1 MNAGLQAADWQRL
14 SALFD
19 ALAELPAAER
29 RARLAAVQPPE
40 LAARLARMLAS
51 LPDEDPEATV
61 IVELPGYN
69 DGLAAALAEQTYA
82 SRPPQPG
89 DRLGA
94 WCLAELLGEGGMG
107 QVWRAERADGL
118 YQGEAAIK
126 LLRGDRASPGL
137 AARFARERAL
147 LGRLTHPGIA
157 RMLDA
162 GEQDGRAYLVLE
174 YVPGRTLSEHVR
186 AHGLG
191 LVERVR
197 LLLEVARAVEH
208 AHAQLI
214 LHRDLKPGNVMVE
227 DLRPSSSGAA
237 AALDS
242 GAAGARQGKAKLLDF
257 GIAGLL
263 DDSGRQADHQLTL
276 ISGRRLTPAYAA
288 PEQITGAGVGVASD
302 IYSLGVMLYELASGD
317 LPFGEHGLNRTALE
331 HAVLH
336 GQAPR
341 LTRSTRTTRSID
353 GEGDRTLGGSLA
365 AGPGRPHD
373 AARAAGDLEAI
384 AAKALRKDPAERY
397 ASAGSLCDDL
407 ERWLARRPVSVRAE
421 DWRHR
426 VQLWVQRNAA
436 LATGAALVFAALS
449 TGLAVSLWQRREAQA
464 AARQSEAVTQF
475 LTELLASANPDRHGG
490 HIPNVLELLERS
502 RAELPTRF
510 ADDPVT
516 HARVLDVMANTY
528 ADMNRF
534 DIAIPL
540 ADQLIAL
547 THGLWGDDAPA
558 SLRALNL
565 RLRLDTFLGS
575 PLGVIARAEPLLAA
589 AQRHGTAT
597 DDRLDLMYQLIVA
610 YAQAGRPDEAEAMRA
625 QAWPLVLQ
633 QFAADSFD
641 ARFFNTYVYQLRL
654 AQGRA
659 LDAERVVLAMR
670 PALAD
675 VPAHRARFALQ
686 IRRQIWSA
694 QARLGR
700 PEATVAAALQ
710 IASDCD
716 ALLGPG
722 NLSTQR
728 MRTDLTR
735 HLGEAGQW
743 AEALPVHE
751 ALLASVRAA
760 DHPTLRLPLDAAALL
775 ARVNAGQTAGAVAEV
790 QRLTE
795 ALRPSPVL
803 TGPNWVMATGQ
814 VVRAAL
820 ALQRPDLAGMA
831 LAPLQD
837 AEAQPWLQKHAALQS
852 LIAQWQGELDRQRG
866 ALPASIAALQR
877 RVAYLDSL
885 PQPEP
890 LQHWAAQL
898 DLALSLRLAGQPVA
912 AALARA
918 DALRPAW
925 LQAAPL
931 DRLRRELD
939 GPAPPGAWDGQ
950 F

>member
-1 MNAGLQAADWQRL
+1 MPTGPGLQASDWQRL

-19 ALAELPAAER
+19 ELAGLPAAER
-29 RARLAAVQPPE
+29 QARLAALQPPE
-40 LAARLARMLAS
+40 QAARLARMLAS
-51 LPDEDPEATV
+51 LPEDDDDATV
-61 IVELPGYN
+61 IVEMPGYN
-69 DGLAAALAEQTYA
+69 AGLVAALSEPTL
-82 SRPPQPG
+82 SSTVPPQPG

-126 LLRGDRASPGL
+126 LLRADRAGPGL

-186 AHGLG
+186 ERDLG

-214 LHRDLKPGNVMVE
+214 LHRDLKPGNVMVDE
-227 DLRPSSSGAA
+227 
-237 AALDS
+237 
-242 GAAGARQGKAKLLDF
+242 QGNTKLLDF

-263 DDSGRQADHQLTL
+263 DDSGHQADHQLTL

-288 PEQITGAGVGVASD
+288 PEQITGESVGVASD
-302 IYSLGVMLYELASGD
+302 IYSLGVMLYELASGE
-317 LPFGEHGLNRTALE
+317 LPFGERGLNRTALE

-336 GQAPR
+336 GEAQR
-341 LTRSTRTTRSID
+341 LSRSTRTTRTS
-353 GEGDRTLGGSLA
+353 GSTGGGTLHGA
-365 AGPGRPHD
+365 TAGPGRPHD
-373 AARAAGDLEAI
+373 AERAAGDLEAI
-384 AAKALRKDPAERY
+384 AAKALRKEPAERY
-397 ASAGSLCDDL
+397 ASVGGFIDDL
-407 ERWLARRPVSVRAE
+407 EHWLTQRPVSVRTE
-421 DWRHR
+421 DWWHR
-426 VQLWVQRNAA
+426 VRLWLRRNAV
-436 LATGAALVFAALS
+436 LAVAATLVFATLS

-464 AARQSEAVTQF
+464 AARQSEAVTRF
-475 LTELLASANPDRHGG
+475 LTELLSSANPDRHGG
-490 HIPNVLELLERS
+490 HIPNVLELLDKS

-516 HARVLDVMANTY
+516 HARVLEVMGNTY

-540 ADQLIAL
+540 ADQLVAL
-547 THGLWGDDAPA
+547 TKQLWGEDDPA
-558 SLRALNL
+558 SLRALRL
-565 RLRLDTFLGS
+565 RLRLDTALSS
-575 PLGVIARAEPLLAA
+575 PLGAIARAEPLLAA
-589 AQRHGTAT
+589 LERQHAE
-597 DDRLDLMYQLIVA
+597 LSDLLELRYQLIVA
-610 YAQAGRPDEAEAMRA
+610 YAQAGRPDDAERLRAETWPMVLRLFPAEA
-625 QAWPLVLQ
+625 
-633 QFAADSFD
+633 FD
-641 ARFFNTYVYQLRL
+641 AQYFNTYVYHLRM
-654 AQGRA
+654 AQGRL
-659 LDAERVVLAMR
+659 LDAEKLMLDVQPAMTH
-670 PALAD
+670 P
-675 VPAHRARFALQ
+675 PAHRARFALQ
-686 IRRQIWSA
+686 LRRHLWNA

-700 PEATVAAALQ
+700 PEATSKAALQ
-710 IASDCD
+710 LAFESD

-722 NLSTQR
+722 NLTSQR
-728 MRTDLTR
+728 VRSDLAR
-735 HLGEAGQW
+735 QLGARGQW

-751 ALLASVRAA
+751 ALAASVNAA

-775 ARVNAGQTAGAVAEV
+775 ARVNAGRTQGAATEV

-795 ALRPSPVL
+795 ALRRSTTL
-803 TGPNWVMATGQ
+803 DGPNWVEASGQ

-820 ALQRPDLAGMA
+820 ALQRPDLAGNA

-837 AEAQPWLQKHAALQS
+837 PEAHPWLTRHAALQS
-852 LIAQWQGELDRQRG
+852 LIAQWQGELLRQRG
-866 ALPASIAALQR
+866 ALPASIASLRQ
-877 RVAYLDSL
+877 RVAYLDGL

-890 LQHWAAQL
+890 LPHWAAQL
-898 DLALSLRLAGQPVA
+898 DLAVSLRRAGQPMA
-912 AALARA
+912 EALARA

-925 LQAAPL
+925 LASHPL
-931 DRLRRELD
+931 DRLRRELE
-939 GPAPPGAWDGQ
+939 GPAMPGDWDGQ